1 MKRLLNCT
9 SSETKALTK
18 ADLLVAIKANAGRTI
33 LAENDVKIPPFSKGI
48 TNSEVV
54 GAFGAD
60 LILLNSFDFSEPS
73 IIGIDE
79 TEEAPI
85 RRLKELTGKP
95 VGVNLEP
102 VDETANYEGS
112 ILTISQGR
120 IASNKNLE
128 QARLM
133 GFDFICLTGN
143 PSTGV
148 SNKAIIDATQRAT
161 KNFRGLVIA
170 GKMHSAGVAEPVVD
184 LPTIDGLVK
193 AGADII
199 LVPTSGTVP
208 GFSEQEMT
216 NCVAHIQQQG
226 KLAMSTIGTT
236 QEGADPATIRDLA
249 LMSKRAGADIQHIGD
264 AGFNGTAD
272 PENIMQMSISIRGK
286 RHTYFK
292 MSQSINR

>member
-120 IASNKNLE
+120 VASDKNLE

-161 KNFRGLVIA
+161 KHFRGLVIA